1 MQVHLEAAEAAV
13 AAEAPMA
20 EGATSLGVRGE
31 GTTAVEIA
39 EGLVAVWW
47 VVDCMVLATAAD

>member
-1 MQVHLEAAEAAV
+1 M